1 MIFICSFHNFPVEAG
16 MNTMLQNEKEIPK
29 FMVRLPQFQ
38 AEKVT
43 TGDRMFIA
51 GHNYYYNDG
60 RLYMDYPMPE
70 YWVTDRLNNIYL
82 FSIDEGEFW
91 LVINNQP
98 ARIVAKYEY
107 SGNKKD
113 GYRVEWN
120 VEKAISPKG
129 LSYLSISQFRNII
142 QKALEAYSYVL
153 LAQYE

>member
-1 MIFICSFHNFPVEAG
+1 
-16 MNTMLQNEKEIPK
+16 
-29 FMVRLPQFQ
+29 
-38 AEKVT
+38 
-43 TGDRMFIA
+43 
-51 GHNYYYNDG
+51 
-60 RLYMDYPMPE
+60 MDDPMPE

-107 SGNKKD
+107 CGNKKD
-113 GYRVEWN
+113 GYRVDWN

-129 LSYLSISQFRNII
+129 LSYLSLSQFRNII